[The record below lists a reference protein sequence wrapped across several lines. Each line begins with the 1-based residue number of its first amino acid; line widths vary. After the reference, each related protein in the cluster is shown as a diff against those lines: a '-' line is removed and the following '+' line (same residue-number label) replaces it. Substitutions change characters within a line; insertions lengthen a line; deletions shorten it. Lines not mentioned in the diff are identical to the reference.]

1 MHVHVKTGQKN
12 KSTSVI
18 KLHHH
23 ASHSWQYVNHACHAV
38 HIHRLLHSFSLC
50 SSTHVYQILVHQG
63 KVIRIDKMV
72 KGEDMVELEYVIR
85 SVYTKQQYI
94 AKQPECMFHCYGTG
108 STRWKWLCTC
118 MCMLKRDNK
127 KRKKKSAGVIK
138 FHTIMMAF
146 MTVSHACHV
155 CISINY
161 LSVNYFTASH
171 CALQHTFI
179 KY

>member
-1 MHVHVKTGQKN
+1 MTVCQSCLSCCAYPSITSQLLIVLFNTRLSNTG
-12 KSTSVI
+12 
-18 KLHHH
+18 
-23 ASHSWQYVNHACHAV
+23 
-38 HIHRLLHSFSLC
+38 
-50 SSTHVYQILVHQG
+50 SSRQG
-63 KVIRIDKMV
+63 YIDKMV

-138 FHTIMMAF
+138 FHTIMMPF